1 MGTCVCVCM
10 YMCVVVCEQKVYE
23 DECESNHKKAIS
35 MRKSALVLHE
45 LKKSRKSRE
54 NCCLLLLVN

>member
-1 MGTCVCVCM
+1 M

-23 DECESNHKKAIS
+23 DECESNHKKAIT